1 MSEHFEDYFEAIF
14 VLLIVGAA
22 TSLILMLVMLT
33 QEPIINPSEDK
44 SMVAVNGALDDF
56 GEGLTG
62 HDLLLMLMNVD
73 SMTPYPRA
81 VKIND
86 TPVIVIDEKYVA
98 SKMGNL
104 AVIYNSGGS
113 YKLSTLLDKQVVSQ
127 EYVYDDVS
135 DTNGDGEPDS
145 PYIHYVLED

>member
-33 QEPIINPSEDK
+33 QEPIISPSEDK

-104 AVIYNSGGS
+104 ADIYREDGD
-113 YKLSTLLDKQVVSQ
+113 YKLKTLLDKRVVSQ
-127 EYVYDDVS
+127 EYVYDDT
-135 DTNGDGEPDS
+135 TNLDS
-145 PYIHYVLED
+145 ENNIIPYIHYVLED